1 MKTLKTFYKYK
12 KVMLKFTSK
21 KVVKN
26 ITSQTKTNKKKVKNI
41 TFERRRGGGRG
52 ISAKHGKN
60 DLRASLK

>member
-41 TFERRRGGGRG
+41 TFERRRGGGGAEEFRLNMV
-52 ISAKHGKN
+52 KMT
-60 DLRASLK
+60 